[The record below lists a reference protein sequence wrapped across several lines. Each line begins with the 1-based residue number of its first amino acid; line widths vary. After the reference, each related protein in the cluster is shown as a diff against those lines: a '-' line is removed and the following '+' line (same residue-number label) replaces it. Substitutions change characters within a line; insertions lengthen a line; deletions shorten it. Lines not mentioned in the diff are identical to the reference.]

1 MAKKER
7 RTRQMQIRLTESEY
21 QTLENVAGH
30 WRKSEYVRQ
39 AVLEKMSSEK
49 GKVTD

>member
-21 QTLENVAGH
+21 QRLEKVAGH

-39 AVLEKMSSEK
+39 AVLEKMASDRCK
-49 GKVTD
+49 FKD